1 MEASMPAI
9 RRENAG
15 ALSAESRPVKPWITA
30 SEVLAVY
37 AATLLYIWRWQE
49 DHPFLWIP
57 MLAAVLFSQWFHHD
71 TLEAMGLTGREF
83 RPCARASLPFL
94 AVVIIAG
101 SFCAVMGHDS
111 TARVLSPRA
120 GLTFAGYLVWC
131 SLQQYL
137 TQSYFHRRLMKL
149 IRSPHLRSVAVGLL
163 FAGVHIPNPVLMVA
177 TFTGGV
183 VFAEIFT
190 RHPNIWPLAF
200 VQAVAGF
207 LIGALSPPWL
217 IHGMRVGPG
226 YFLFHLH

>member
-1 MEASMPAI
+1 MPAADS
-9 RRENAG
+9 ENAG
-15 ALSAESRPVKPWITA
+15 RSTVKSRAVNPWITA

-37 AATLLYIWRWQE
+37 AAILLYIWRWQE
-49 DHPFLWIP
+49 SHPFLWIP
-57 MLAAVLFSQWFHHD
+57 MLAAVLFSQWFRGD

-83 RPCARASLPFL
+83 RSCARASLPIL
-94 AVVIIAG
+94 AVVVVA
-101 SFCAVMGHDS
+101 AVFYALWSHDS
-111 TARVLSPRA
+111 VARLASPRA

-149 IRSPHLRSVAVGLL
+149 IRSPHLRTFAIGLL
-163 FAGVHIPNPVLMVA
+163 FAGAHIPNPVLMAA
-177 TFTGGV
+177 TFAGGI

-200 VQAVAGF
+200 VQAVAGI
-207 LIGALSPPWL
+207 LIGTLSPAWL

-226 YFLFHLH
+226 YFFFRVH